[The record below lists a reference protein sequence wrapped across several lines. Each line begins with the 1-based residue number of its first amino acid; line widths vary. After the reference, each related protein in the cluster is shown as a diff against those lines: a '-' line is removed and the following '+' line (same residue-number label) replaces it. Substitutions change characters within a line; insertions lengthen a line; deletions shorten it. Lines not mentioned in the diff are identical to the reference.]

1 METNK
6 KQNESKRIEQAKNT
20 AVKISEKLLRREGK
34 SNTESGLDGKLN
46 VPKGTEWTHYDEF
59 A

>member
-6 KQNESKRIEQAKNT
+6 KQNKPKRIEPTKN
-20 AVKISEKLLRREGK
+20 VSEISEKLLRREEK
-34 SNTESGLDGKLN
+34 SETKSGSNGKLT
-46 VPKGTEWTHYDEF
+46 VPNGTEWTHYDEF